1 MNQVIGNA
9 TTRKEGRAKVTGKA
23 TYTAEY
29 QFPGLLHGFLITA
42 TIANGKIKSIDTQL
56 AESSPGIIAVFTH
69 KNAPKILQPQQN
81 DLVTTQLGE
90 SRLPLSDNQVNY
102 GGQIIGLVVADTF
115 ERARYAASLVKVEY
129 ATANAIVEPGK
140 TSYQVPPPVFGAEF
154 NFQSGDF
161 QTQDF
166 ATIAQG
172 AAAVVDATYTTSV
185 ELHAAMEPHATVVQ
199 WQGKEAVTIYE
210 PTQWLALSQRTY
222 AALLGLPTEK
232 VRIVSPLIGGAF
244 GGKSY
249 TWPHG
254 ALCAAAARELG
265 RPLKIVLTRRQ
276 VTANA
281 GHRPDSIQQFKIAA
295 DQNGKIIAID
305 HFARTHT
312 SPTDI
317 FPETCIEPTPMM
329 YATPNLRLKQE
340 IGVLNVGTPTWMR
353 APGEV
358 PGLWPIES
366 AMDELAWQLN
376 IDPVQLR
383 LMNETSQ
390 HLQDGRPFSAKHFAD
405 CLKRGAKQFGWE
417 QRPPQIGSR
426 DRQGR
431 LVGWGV
437 AGTTFPG
444 FRDTASAKVR
454 ILRDG
459 QVQVQT
465 ATGEIGVGVYT
476 LAGMTAA
483 ETLKLPLDRIRVE
496 IGDSQMP
503 DANLAGSSQMSA
515 TLMPAVMMA
524 CQAALNNAGVDNVT
538 AAFKKLKETDTEA
551 FEGIAQT
558 APGEE
563 YQQFAFNSWGAH
575 FCEIAI
581 DEQLGRLEINR
592 WLSVVNIGRVLNPK
606 TATSQVRG
614 AVTMAIG
621 HALMEHCDFDPNTGH
636 PVVYDMATYHIPSHA
651 DIPPIEVAFVGAPDT
666 TFNPLGARGVGE
678 IATGGVSAAIAN
690 AIYHATGKRLRQL
703 PMTPDKLLT

>member
-23 TYTAEY
+23 AYTAEY
-29 QFPGLLHGFLITA
+29 QLPGLVHGFLITA
-42 TIANGKIKSIDTQL
+42 TIANGKIKSIDTNT
-56 AESSPGIIAVFTH
+56 AETAPGVIAIYTH
-69 KNAPKILQPQQN
+69 KNAPKLLQPPQN

-90 SRLPLSDNQVNY
+90 SRLPLSNNQVNY
-102 GGQIIGLVVADTF
+102 GGQIIGLVVADSF
-115 ERARYAASLVKVEY
+115 ERARHAASLVKVEY
-129 ATANAIVEPGK
+129 AVAKPIVDPGK
-140 TSYQVPPPVFGAEF
+140 AKYQVTPPVFGAEF
-154 NFQSGDF
+154 DFQNGAF

-185 ELHAAMEPHATVVQ
+185 ELHAAMEPHATVAQ
-199 WQGKEAVTIYE
+199 WQGNDQVTIYE

-254 ALCAAAARELG
+254 ALCAAAARELS

-276 VTANA
+276 LTANA
-281 GHRPDSIQQFKIAA
+281 GHRSASIQQLKIAA
-295 DQNGKIIAID
+295 DQSGKIIAID

-312 SPTDI
+312 SPIDI

-329 YATPNLRLKQE
+329 YATPSLKLKQE
-340 IGVLNVGTPTWMR
+340 IAALNIGTPTWMR

-358 PGLWPIES
+358 PGLWSIES
-366 AMDELAWQLN
+366 AMDELAWQLK
-376 IDPVQLR
+376 IDPVELR
-383 LMNETSQ
+383 LINQTSQ
-390 HLQDGRPFSAKHFAD
+390 HLQDGRPFSAKYFAD
-405 CLKRGAKQFGWE
+405 CLKQGAKQFGWE
-417 QRPPQIGSR
+417 QRPKQMGRR
-426 DRQGR
+426 DRRNR

-444 FRDTASAKVR
+444 FRDAAGAKVR

-459 QVQVQT
+459 NVQVQT

-483 ETLKLPLDRIRVE
+483 ETLGLSLDRIRVE

-524 CQAALNNAGVDNVT
+524 CQEALKRAGVDNVE
-538 AAFKKLKETDTEA
+538 AAFKKLRASDEEA
-551 FEGIAQT
+551 FEGIAKT
-558 APGEE
+558 APGPE
-563 YQQFAFNSWGAH
+563 YQKLAFNSWGAH
-575 FCEIAI
+575 FCELAI
-581 DEQLGRLEINR
+581 DEALGRLEINR
-592 WLSVVNIGRVLNPK
+592 WLSVINIGRVLNPK

-614 AVTMAIG
+614 AVIMAIG
-621 HALMEHCDFDPNTGH
+621 HALMEHCDFDPNVGH
-636 PVVYDMATYHIPSHA
+636 PVIYDMATYHIPCHA
-651 DIPPIEVAFVGAPDT
+651 DIPRIDVAFVGEPDT

-703 PMTPDKLLT
+703 PMTPDQLL